1 MAMTDLPRYMRPRKR
16 ANGETAFF
24 WEPPTWA
31 RPKRNKETGQA
42 ERAMRH
48 GLPCP
53 CESTPLGTSLG
64 AAIAQAEELNAVFDS
79 WMIGEKT
86 ELANG
91 SVVWLFAW
99 YREQERFKKNSAKT
113 RKDYHSLMDRICA
126 EPMKVGTFGTR
137 KASAIEAG
145 AADALYARFK
155 KRGKRTGA
163 YAMQVCRLV
172 WTWAVRHKATTGV
185 IDNPF
190 LKMGIETGAEKG
202 NRATSRAEYDL
213 YRQTARDLGFQ
224 SMATAAALSF
234 EFCQRVWDV
243 FGFADEDGVKR
254 RGFVWPD
261 YLPGDSFKFKQSKT
275 GKPMRLPLYDVVG
288 RQRVALYPDLEEEL
302 ARTPRKGMLI
312 VIEERNGLPYS
323 ERRMSTIHRKICNAA
338 GLPSNMTFTGFRHGG
353 ATELGDAGVEDM
365 RAITGHDL
373 QSTTQIYNKPNDRKA
388 RAIALKRRDHIAL
401 LADLEAADNE
411 AAPADLSECQN

>member
-1 MAMTDLPRYMRPRKR
+1 MTELPRYVRPRKR
-16 ANGETAFF
+16 ASGLTAFY

-31 RPKRNKETGQA
+31 RSKKNKATGEV

-48 GLPCP
+48 GAPCP
-53 CESTPLGTSLG
+53 CDSTPLGTNLLT
-64 AAIAQAEELNAVFDS
+64 AIERANELNAVFDS

-86 ELANG
+86 DLAKG
-91 SVVWLFAW
+91 SVAWLFAW

-113 RKDYHSLMDRICA
+113 RKDYHKLMDRICA
-126 EPMKVGTFGTR
+126 EPMRVGTFGTR

-155 KRGKRTGA
+155 KRGKRMGS

-185 IDNPF
+185 TDNPF
-190 LKMGIETGAEKG
+190 LKMGIETGAVKG

-213 YRQTARDLGFQ
+213 YRETARNMGFQ

-261 YLPGDSFKFKQSKT
+261 YLPGDSFKFRQSKT
-275 GKPMRLPLYDVVG
+275 GKPMRLPLYDVVN
-288 RQRVALYPDLEEEL
+288 RKRVLLYPDLEEEL

-312 VIEERNGLPYS
+312 VVEERNGLPYTQS
-323 ERRMSTIHRKICNAA
+323 RMSKIHRSICNAA
-338 GLPSNMTFTGFRHGG
+338 GLPKNMTFTGFRHGG

-373 QSTTQIYNKPNDRKA
+373 QSTTQIYNKPNERKA
-388 RAIALKRRDHIAL
+388 RAIGLKRREHIAL
-401 LADLEAADNE
+401 LSELEAPINE
-411 AAPADLSECQN
+411 SSPTSLSE